1 YQALFAMEGVEL
13 EFAPDALRALAD
25 LAVLKGTGA
34 RGLRAILERLMLDI
48 MFNLPEKRSNEKIL
62 VSADMVKNTP

>member
-1 YQALFAMEGVEL
+1 MEGVDL
-13 EFAPDALRALAD
+13 VRADALRALAD